1 MTSPPLTTG
10 DGVTECNAADAAAAA
25 LLMPPG
31 YSLRGTM
38 RVEKLDD
45 MLDADVKVIKVRTRC
60 RSVRSVSSSDLSR

>member
-1 MTSPPLTTG
+1 MEGQASALPPFPPPHLIG

-45 MLDADVKVIKVRTRC
+45 MLDADVKVIKV
-60 RSVRSVSSSDLSR
+60 SE